1 MSTASARLR
10 SRRVP
15 VRHPGRI
22 MPRWIIGL
30 AIAAVVTVCV
40 VAFTTTF
47 LELYRL
53 QREADR
59 LLRLRYSL
67 AQETAVLREEIRLLH
82 TPEYIEKIAR
92 EQLGL
97 VKPGEIALLIVQ
109 PPPTIPAQPPVPST
123 ADAAVPCVGGTA
135 APIEAGSPGAPH

>member
-1 MSTASARLR
+1 MSSASARLR
-10 SRRVP
+10 SHRLLRP
-15 VRHPGRI
+15 RSRKAF
-22 MPRWIIGL
+22 PRWIVGL
-30 AIAAVVTVCV
+30 AAGAVIVICA
-40 VAFTTTF
+40 VAFVSAF

-59 LLRLRYSL
+59 LLRMRRALQ
-67 AQETAVLREEIRLLH
+67 QETAVLREEIRLLH

-109 PPPTIPAQPPVPST
+109 PPPKIAVPAPQPPARPSWLSQ
-123 ADAAVPCVGGTA
+123 ALRALGRLFGK
-135 APIEAGSPGAPH
+135 